1 MHYDFREK
9 EEISGFVYDT
19 IEKMH
24 PQELEKVHDAI
35 FRIREEEKELK
46 SEQAKAWFHQAIVP
60 TMIDIA
66 KKHSGTLDIEE
77 DDNEIVAT
85 IRSEGDMEIDLDTG
99 KIRMAVYLA
108 NSLSVATIKE
118 EREIS
123 FIFKKENLLR

>member
-1 MHYDFREK
+1 
-9 EEISGFVYDT
+9 
-19 IEKMH
+19 
-24 PQELEKVHDAI
+24 
-35 FRIREEEKELK
+35 
-46 SEQAKAWFHQAIVP
+46 
-60 TMIDIA
+60 MIDIA

-123 FIFKKENLLR
+123 FIFKKENLIR

>member
-35 FRIREEEKELK
+35 FRIREGEKELK
-46 SEQAKAWFHQAIVP
+46 SEQAKAWFRQAIVP

-123 FIFKKENLLR
+123 FIFKKENLIR